1 MRRAYQYLV
10 PFTAPTYVSLLMC
23 EQRSI
28 QGYVLRR
35 GYMAK
40 KAHASHI
47 LLPSKGEA
55 QNIMRNITSLKEFQR
70 YATKVSKCPSSRK
83 GGDLGSFKS
92 GQMVPAFEKA
102 VWSTDIGTCSEP
114 VRTQFGFHLI
124 WVHSRDE

>member
-1 MRRAYQYLV
+1 VNSVALTKAGPRRL
-10 PFTAPTYVSLLMC
+10 
-23 EQRSI
+23 I
-28 QGYVLRR
+28 
-35 GYMAK
+35 MAK

-47 LLPSKGEA
+47 LVPSKA
-55 QNIMRNITSLKEFQR
+55 DALNIMRNITNLKEFQR
-70 YATKVSKCPSSRK
+70 YATKASKCPSGRK

-102 VWSTDIGTCSEP
+102 VWDTDIGTCSEP

>member
-1 MRRAYQYLV
+1 MY
-10 PFTAPTYVSLLMC
+10 

-114 VRTQFGFHLI
+114 VRTQFGCHLI